1 LKVEA
6 WAIKTKW
13 RVLSMR
19 KIRNLYKKAFT
30 PVSMMVI
37 PHSNIRPLNFKV
49 PLAGIFISV
58 VLWVFGTIYILSAVI
73 NSFEYRSMGE
83 KLNYYSQ
90 QFIEMQTTMSALKSS
105 EREFKRL
112 LSLKTKE
119 KILENIDTADS
130 GSIEKIDIESLR
142 QQIQE
147 TIGTVS
153 EIKDYLRHQRN
164 LYFAIPKGLPVEGR
178 ISSGYGKRKH
188 PLTGEN
194 DFHTGMD
201 ISASYGAPVRATSD
215 GIVSFS
221 GLGKGSGRV
230 VVLEHGLGFSTLYAH
245 NSKTIVKV
253 GQKVKRDEII
263 GYVGATGNATGPH
276 VHYEVWKTG
285 RSVNPKKYI
294 GGMS

>member
-1 LKVEA
+1 MH
-6 WAIKTKW
+6 
-13 RVLSMR
+13 R
-19 KIRNLYKKAFT
+19 IRDLCKRAFT
-30 PVSMMVI
+30 PVSMMII
-37 PHSNIRPLNFKV
+37 PHSNIGPLNLKIPFV
-49 PLAGIFISV
+49 GVLISI
-58 VLWVFGTIYILSAVI
+58 VLWVFGTIYVLSAVI
-73 NSFEYRSMGE
+73 NSFEYRSME
-83 KLNYYSQ
+83 KKLNYYSQ
-90 QFIEMQTTMSALKSS
+90 QFMKMKTTMSALKNS
-105 EREFKRL
+105 ERELNRL

-119 KILENIDTADS
+119 KILENLDS
-130 GSIEKIDIESLR
+130 SDVGSIEKIDIERLR

-164 LYFAIPKGLPVEGR
+164 LYFAVPKGLPVEGR
-178 ISSGYGKRKH
+178 ISSDYGKRKH
-188 PLTGEN
+188 PVTGEN

-201 ISASYGAPVRATSD
+201 ISASYGTPVRATSD

-221 GLGKGSGRV
+221 DWGKGSGRV
-230 VVLEHGLGFSTLYAH
+230 VVLEHGFGFSTLYAH

-253 GQKVKRDEII
+253 GQKVKRGEII

-276 VHYEVWKTG
+276 VHYEVWKND